1 MYSTPVNHLPR
12 FNLHEKTVLR
22 NLHLYKST
30 KHPHTVMLSA
40 LWIHFVSAGT
50 GNLVR
55 LDEKM
60 IGAKFRAVLEENLL
74 VCQRLK
80 IGVEVHLTLR

>member
-1 MYSTPVNHLPR
+1 MN
-12 FNLHEKTVLR
+12 
-22 NLHLYKST
+22 KSS
-30 KHPHTVMLSA
+30 KHHTVMLSA
-40 LWIHFVSAGT
+40 LRIHFVSAGT

-60 IGAKFRAVLEENLL
+60 IGAKFRAILEKNLL